1 MTWDT
6 LGGTT
11 TISLPQVNWC
21 AGGGGGRG
29 GRGVSLLEDVQFE
42 YCILQYPLGLGKVS
56 RLSMYVYKHLLSG
69 TDGRL
74 GCLGIV
80 S

>member
-21 AGGGGGRG
+21 AGGRG
-29 GRGVSLLEDVQFE
+29 GRGVSLLELVQFE
-42 YCILQYPLGLGKVS
+42 YCILKYPYGLGKVS
-56 RLSMYVYKHLLSG
+56 RLSMYVCKHLLSG